1 MSTAS
6 GDDYLAPAVPVALP
20 KEALVVLPEVRPRR
34 WPFTLVAAV
43 AFAGLLLISLGRL
56 PQGVVALSAAFGL
69 AALLRLVLPGKA
81 PGLLASRTR
90 LLDACGFAA
99 LAAAM
104 AATLLLL
111 K

>member
-6 GDDYLAPAVPVALP
+6 GDEYLVGGVAPAATAAADTAVVPS
-20 KEALVVLPEVRPRR
+20 RPRR
-34 WPFTLVAAV
+34 WPFAIVLAVAALGLALIAVGSLQQGVVGLSV
-43 AFAGLLLISLGRL
+43 AFA
-56 PQGVVALSAAFGL
+56 L
-69 AALLRLVLPGKA
+69 AALLRLVLPGRSA
-81 PGLLASRTR
+81 GMLASRTR
-90 LLDACGFAA
+90 ILDACGFAA